1 MYSELIG
8 KWVKCRDGQFGCVQK
23 IDKAGYFTIVDAE
36 GNTVK
41 GHEPAHTVT
50 ADFRAEI
57 AGAAAQARLRLK
69 GFKVAIMET

>member
-1 MYSELIG
+1 
-8 KWVKCRDGQFGCVQK
+8 
-23 IDKAGYFTIVDAE
+23 
-36 GNTVK
+36 VK